1 MPTPY
6 EEQEQQQT
14 QQQEQQQQ
22 QPRIYQVTDGLKS
35 QATKETYRYGFNQFI
50 SITIKNNDLRVLL
63 ETKQGVIESKIISH
77 IEYLRDTKKLKYWS
91 IQVYCSA
98 ILHFFEMNDYYVN
111 TKKIKRFL
119 PSDDPENYCGDRPY
133 SMSEIQQILGR
144 CDIRSRVIV
153 LLMSSTGMRV
163 GAIPSLR
170 VGDIKKFD
178 EQNLYLIWVYNN
190 SKKDRYYTFCT
201 TECARA
207 IEEYMEY
214 RKRFGEELRDK
225 SPLIRNKIS
234 ADNIFTARAP
244 KFISNK
250 QIQTIVDDLKEA
262 GLLNSK
268 REVMRTHGFR
278 KWYANQCSRAHID
291 YPTREYLIGHKPPG
305 QESSYNR
312 MTEEDRVVEYIK
324 AIPLL
329 TIHSE
334 TRLKQQI
341 QELKSERFQNSE
353 EIYHKVMTELKQEYK
368 LISKREWEMMKGEM
382 KAIKE
387 DILPEYYNFTGKPI
401 HLDANYSD
409 GEEYT
414 DSE

>member
-1 MPTPY
+1 
-6 EEQEQQQT
+6 
-14 QQQEQQQQ
+14 
-22 QPRIYQVTDGLKS
+22 
-35 QATKETYRYGFNQFI
+35 
-50 SITIKNNDLRVLL
+50 
-63 ETKQGVIESKIISH
+63 
-77 IEYLRDTKKLKYWS
+77 
-91 IQVYCSA
+91 
-98 ILHFFEMNDYYVN
+98 
-111 TKKIKRFL
+111 
-119 PSDDPENYCGDRPY
+119 
-133 SMSEIQQILGR
+133 MSEIQQILGR

-153 LLMSSTGMRV
+153 LLMLSTGMRV

-201 TECARA
+201 PECARA

-250 QIQTIVDDLKEA
+250 QIQTIVDGLLKEA

-291 YPTREYLIGHKPPG
+291 YPTREYLIGHKLPG

-312 MTEEDRVVEYIK
+312 MTEEDRLVEYIK

-341 QELKSERFQNSE
+341 KELQTEHFQNLE
-353 EIYHKVMTELKQEYK
+353 DVHKKWLTELKDQYS
-368 LISKREWEMMKGEM
+368 LIPKREWETMKVE
-382 KAIKE
+382 
-387 DILPEYYNFTGKPI
+387 
-401 HLDANYSD
+401 
-409 GEEYT
+409 
-414 DSE
+414 

>member
-1 MPTPY
+1 M
-6 EEQEQQQT
+6 
-14 QQQEQQQQ
+14 
-22 QPRIYQVTDGLKS
+22 TDGLKS

-63 ETKQGVIESKIISH
+63 NTKQGVIESKIISH

-119 PSDDPENYCGDRPY
+119 PSDDSENYSGDRPY

-153 LLMSSTGMRV
+153 LLMLSTGMRV

-201 TECARA
+201 PECARA

-250 QIQTIVDDLKEA
+250 QIQTIVDGLLKEA

-278 KWYANQCSRAHID
+278 KWYANQCSRAYID
-291 YPTREYLIGHKPPG
+291 YPTREYLIGHKLPG

-312 MTEEDRVVEYIK
+312 MTEEDRLVEYIK

-341 QELKSERFQNSE
+341 KELETERFQNLEVKTGS
-353 EIYHKVMTELKQEYK
+353 Y
-368 LISKREWEMMKGEM
+368 
-382 KAIKE
+382 A
-387 DILPEYYNFTGKPI
+387 FTYIFITIAVGPR
-401 HLDANYSD
+401 D
-409 GEEYT
+409 G
-414 DSE
+414 

>member
-1 MPTPY
+1 M
-6 EEQEQQQT
+6 
-14 QQQEQQQQ
+14 
-22 QPRIYQVTDGLKS
+22 TDGLKS
-35 QATKETYRYGFNQFI
+35 QATKETYRIGFNQFI

-63 ETKQGVIESKIISH
+63 NTKQGVIESKIISH

-119 PSDDPENYCGDRPY
+119 PSDDSENYSGDRPY

-153 LLMSSTGMRV
+153 LLMLSTGMRV

-201 TECARA
+201 PECARA

-244 KFISNK
+244 KFISYNK
-250 QIQTIVDDLKEA
+250 
-262 GLLNSK
+262 
-268 REVMRTHGFR
+268 F
-278 KWYANQCSRAHID
+278 
-291 YPTREYLIGHKPPG
+291 KP
-305 QESSYNR
+305 
-312 MTEEDRVVEYIK
+312 
-324 AIPLL
+324 L
-329 TIHSE
+329 
-334 TRLKQQI
+334 
-341 QELKSERFQNSE
+341 
-353 EIYHKVMTELKQEYK
+353 
-368 LISKREWEMMKGEM
+368 
-382 KAIKE
+382 
-387 DILPEYYNFTGKPI
+387 
-401 HLDANYSD
+401 
-409 GEEYT
+409 
-414 DSE
+414 